1 MSIPLPR
8 RTAFG
13 LGFSLLAHAAVLAW
27 LVQMAPKVAP
37 DDAPVASMQLT
48 LLRLPPPRAEA
59 LATPVPPVPP
69 APQTSR
75 AKAASP
81 AAQARRVVPALDAPK
96 SVEPPPV
103 IMLAPQDDAVSAE
116 SAPAQSGAVGFDLQA
131 ARGAARAYVKGEG
144 AGHGGADG
152 RGRPMSATRDE
163 KLGEA
168 IERAR
173 PADCRKAYAGLG
185 VLAVIPLAA
194 SAVTGKGCKW

>member
-27 LVQMAPKVAP
+27 LVQMVPKVAP

-48 LLRLPPPRAEA
+48 LLRLPPSRTEA
-59 LATPVPPVPP
+59 LPTPAQPRQ
-69 APQTSR
+69 ASR
-75 AKAASP
+75 ATAAIPSAQPKRAVPTAAAPKAA
-81 AAQARRVVPALDAPK
+81 
-96 SVEPPPV
+96 EPPPV
-103 IMLAPQDDAVSAE
+103 IMLAPKEEAVAADSTVTQSA
-116 SAPAQSGAVGFDLQA
+116 AIGFDLQA

-144 AGHGGADG
+144 AGSGSADG
-152 RGRPMSATRDE
+152 RGRPMRATRDE

-168 IERAR
+168 IERAK
-173 PADCRKAYAGLG
+173 PADCRNAYAGLG

>member
-27 LVQMAPKVAP
+27 LVQTAPKIPP
-37 DDAPVASMQLT
+37 DDAPVTSMQLT
-48 LLRLPPPRAEA
+48 LLRLPPPRTEA
-59 LATPVPPVPP
+59 LSTPVPP
-69 APQTSR
+69 APPQTSH

-81 AAQARRVVPALDAPK
+81 AAQPKRAAPAAAAPK
-96 SVEPPPV
+96 ATEPPPV
-103 IMLAPQDDAVSAE
+103 IMLAPKDEAVVTENAPTQSA
-116 SAPAQSGAVGFDLQA
+116 AVGFDLQA
-131 ARGAARAYVKGEG
+131 ARGAARAYVKGDG
-144 AGHGGADG
+144 AGHGGAEG

-168 IERAR
+168 IERAK
-173 PADCRKAYAGLG
+173 PADCRNAYAGLG

>member
-13 LGFSLLAHAAVLAW
+13 LGLSLVAHAAVLAW
-27 LVQMAPKVAP
+27 LVHMTPSPPAG
-37 DDAPVASMQLT
+37 DAPETRMQVT
-48 LLRLPPPRAEA
+48 LLRLPPPRAEVLPA
-59 LATPVPPVPP
+59 PVAPVAPP
-69 APQTSR
+69 ASR
-75 AKAASP
+75 ARDASP
-81 AAQARRVVPALDAPK
+81 AARPEPAAAAPAA
-96 SVEPPPV
+96 EPPPV
-103 IMLAPQDDAVSAE
+103 IMLAPQDEAVAAEAAPTQSA
-116 SAPAQSGAVGFDLQA
+116 AVGFDLQA

-152 RGRPMSATRDE
+152 RGRPMSATREE

-173 PADCRKAYAGLG
+173 PADCRNAYAGMG